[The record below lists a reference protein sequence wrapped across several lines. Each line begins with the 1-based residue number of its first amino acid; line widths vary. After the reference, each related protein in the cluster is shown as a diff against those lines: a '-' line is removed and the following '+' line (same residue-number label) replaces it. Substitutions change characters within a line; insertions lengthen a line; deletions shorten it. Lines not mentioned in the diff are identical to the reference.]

1 VSQYRRL
8 TPDLQAFSVRS
19 EWRAATP
26 QRAHLN
32 VAVGGRLGRKNK
44 PTIPAKTKT
53 DTIIAIAVA
62 EGDMGTYA

>member
-1 VSQYRRL
+1 M
-8 TPDLQAFSVRS
+8 
-19 EWRAATP
+19 
-26 QRAHLN
+26 N